1 MLKIFVIILSPT
13 GNFCLH
19 FSCFLLFSS
28 WFSWFFLLGLVLF
41 AIFIFRVFCIFVCLP
56 CQCGAIYVF
65 HKRISA
71 AVVIKMEHPP
81 PHAVPSDPARHR
93 HAGRRWAT
101 TPRQVP
107 PPLAAALLARHPG
120 AAGRYT
126 GGGHGPHLGTRQAQT
141 PPREALLKKW
151 LAHALHTYI
160 PVSYTHLTLP
170 TKA

>member
-1 MLKIFVIILSPT
+1 MSFGS
-13 GNFCLH
+13 H
-19 FSCFLLFSS
+19 FSFFLLFSS

-41 AIFIFRVFCIFVCLP
+41 AIFIFRVFCICVCLP
-56 CQCGAIYVF
+56 CQCGAIYVL

-81 PHAVPSDPARHR
+81 PHAVPSDPSRHR

-120 AAGRYT
+120 APSRRRDVIRVGVMAPTWVRVK
-126 GGGHGPHLGTRQAQT
+126 
-141 PPREALLKKW
+141 LKRP
-151 LAHALHTYI
+151 LARHC
-160 PVSYTHLTLP
+160 
-170 TKA
+170 